1 MNGYLN
7 NMGINLI
14 EGRLPENDT
23 EVVISEHISTNGGVK
38 YKVGDTLYLDVC
50 DRVDDNGNKLT
61 QQDEFNTDIKET
73 LIKKYTK
80 TYKIVGIMERPS
92 YATEN
97 YSAAGYT
104 VITKMSEVSDNA
116 NIAVVYKD
124 ASKYEEDTENIAG
137 LKNEGE
143 TGEPFSISGLG
154 FYDTKKYDVRLNVQL
169 LTYEGVAMSDNT
181 SETLYTLAA
190 VIIVIILV
198 SSVFVIK
205 NGFAI
210 SITERLKQYGMLAS
224 IGATKKQIKKS
235 VYFEGMVLGLIR
247 NTTRNIFWH
256 NCNSCTFESN

>member
-50 DRVDDNGNKLT
+50 DRVDDNGDKLT
-61 QQDEFNTDIKET
+61 QQDVFNADIKET

-80 TYKIVGIMERPS
+80 AYKIVGIIERPS

-104 VITKMSEVSDNA
+104 VITKMSDVLDNA

-124 ASKYEEDTENIAG
+124 ASKYEEDTESIAG
-137 LKNEGE
+137 LKNEGK
-143 TGEPFSISGLG
+143 TGEPFSVPGLG
-154 FYDTKKYDVRLNVQL
+154 FYDTKKYDTRVNAQL
-169 LTYEGVAMSDNT
+169 LTYEGFAMSDSTN
-181 SETLYTLAA
+181 ETLYTLAG
-190 VIIVIILV
+190 VIIAIILV

-235 VYFEGMVLGLIR
+235 VYFEGLVLGLIR
-247 NTTRNIFWH
+247 YTTWNIFWN
-256 NCNSCTFESN
+256 NCNIHPIKSN